1 VNLRL
6 VRTVLAKELRETLR
20 DRRTLFMMIV
30 IPTLLYPG
38 IMVVLE
44 QLTLFGQRKLGAR
57 PAAVAVQGA
66 DPALAAF
73 LRRDTAIR
81 VLPPESATVAAVRQR
96 DAEAAIVVFRSASS
110 IASPP
115 QTATTPAMSPSPT
128 APTATAPSSTPPGTT
143 TTSSTA
149 TTPSVG
155 AGTDSVRVLYDASDD
170 RSQRAQGVASRALGA
185 WNDTLLARRLAER
198 GLPPAFARPIA
209 VADSSV
215 ATAQEA
221 GAYAL
226 GRFLPV
232 LLILMTLL
240 GAFYP
245 AIDLAAGEKE
255 RGTLETLLTAPVP
268 ASEIV
273 AGKFAAVALIGMAAA
288 AANLLSMLLTF
299 QSGVFKFAR
308 AAHVQFTL
316 PWSTALLVLVG
327 LVPLAVLFSALFLG
341 IAVRSQSF
349 KEAQNA
355 LTPVQLASTLPII
368 VITLPGIEFN
378 AALAAVPVVG
388 IAMMFRE
395 LMSGSARLVPS
406 LIAFGTTVL
415 YAGLALHFAARAF
428 GREDVLF
435 GGGASTAPRGGWR
448 QRLATWR
455 AGERRVPLPAEAL
468 AFIAAIALLYFHAG
482 TALQAR
488 FGERGLLYSEWG
500 LLFLPAVAL
509 ALAGPFDT
517 RRTLALRRPGARG
530 LGGALLLALGGIP
543 LGWAIGWA
551 QVQYFDVPK
560 ELFGAM
566 EKLVTATDLPR
577 FLWLLLLVAVTPA
590 FCEEVVFRGVL
601 FQSLAREQRMW
612 RTVAAT
618 ALIFGAFHLS
628 GETALRFL
636 PTAWI
641 GLLMGVAVW
650 RTRSIFASMLMHFV
664 NNGLAVVIVSRPDLR
679 RMVIGDTG
687 EPSWILVALAPLAL
701 AAGLWLLPRRTPL
714 PDDAVEVP
722 ASREAMEEAGRV
734 K

>member
-1 VNLRL
+1 MNLRL
-6 VRTVLAKELRETLR
+6 VLTVLAKELRETLR

-38 IMVVLE
+38 LMVVLE
-44 QLTLFGQRKLGAR
+44 QLTLFGQRRLAQQ
-57 PAAVAVQGA
+57 PAAVAVRGA
-66 DPALAAF
+66 DPALAAY
-73 LRRDTAIR
+73 LRRDTALR
-81 VLPPESATVAAVRQR
+81 VLPPESATVAAVRR
-96 DAEAAIVVFRSASS
+96 RHAEAAIVVGAPAAPAS
-110 IASPP
+110 
-115 QTATTPAMSPSPT
+115 TPAV
-128 APTATAPSSTPPGTT
+128 GTD
-143 TTSSTA
+143 
-149 TTPSVG
+149 
-155 AGTDSVRVLYDASDD
+155 AGTDSVRVLYDPSHE
-170 RSQRAQGVASRALGA
+170 RSQRAHDVVARALRA
-185 WNDTLLARRLAER
+185 WSDTLLARRLSTR
-198 GLPPAFARPIA
+198 GLPPDFARPLA

-215 ATAQEA
+215 ATAQET

-240 GAFYP
+240 GSFYP

-268 ASEIV
+268 AGEIV
-273 AGKFAAVALIGMAAA
+273 AGKFAAVAIIGMAAA

-299 QSGVFKFAR
+299 QSGVFKFAK

-316 PWSTALLVLVG
+316 PWSTALLVMVG
-327 LVPLAVLFSALFLG
+327 LIPLAVLFSALFLG

-355 LTPVQLASTLPII
+355 LTPVQLASTLPIL

-395 LMSGSARLVPS
+395 LMGGSARLIPS
-406 LIAFGTTVL
+406 LVAFGTTIV

-435 GGGASTAPRGGWR
+435 GGGAATAPRGGWR
-448 QRLATWR
+448 ERMAAWR
-455 AGERRVPLPAEAL
+455 AGPRRVPLPAEA
-468 AFIAAIALLYFHAG
+468 FVFVAAIALLYFHAG

-500 LLFLPAVAL
+500 LLFVPAIAL
-509 ALAGPFDT
+509 ALLGPFDA
-517 RRTLALRRPGARG
+517 RRTLALRRPTARG
-530 LGGALLLALGGIP
+530 LAGALLVALGAIP
-543 LGWAIGWA
+543 LGWALGWL
-551 QVQYFDVPK
+551 QVQALHLEMPK
-560 ELFGAM
+560 EMVGAL
-566 EKLVTATDLPR
+566 EKLMTAADLPR

-590 FCEEVVFRGVL
+590 FCEEAVFRGVL

-612 RTVAAT
+612 RTVLLT

-628 GETALRFL
+628 GETAIRFL

-641 GLLMGVAVW
+641 GLLMGIVVW

-664 NNGLAVVIVSRPDLR
+664 NNGMAVVVVSLPALR
-679 RMVIGDTG
+679 AVVLSETG
-687 EPSWILVALAPLAL
+687 EPNWWLVAASPLAL
-701 AAGLWLLPRRTPL
+701 AAGLWLLPPRTPL
-714 PDDAVEVP
+714 PDDVVAEP
-722 ASREAMEEAGRV
+722 DSREAAEEAGRV
-734 K
+734 EERA

>member
-44 QLTLFGQRKLGAR
+44 QLTLLGQRNLEQR
-57 PAAVAVQGA
+57 PAAVAVRGA
-66 DPALAAF
+66 DPALHAF
-73 LRRDTAIR
+73 LGRDTAIR
-81 VLPPESATVAAVRQR
+81 VLPPESASVRAVRTR
-96 DAEAAIVVFRSASS
+96 MAEAAVVVD
-110 IASPP
+110 
-115 QTATTPAMSPSPT
+115 PAP
-128 APTATAPSSTPPGTT
+128 AAAEGTRR
-143 TTSSTA
+143 
-149 TTPSVG
+149 
-155 AGTDSVRVLYDASDD
+155 VRVLYDPSND
-170 RSQRAQGVASRALGA
+170 RSQRAHEVAGRALSA
-185 WNDTLLARRLAER
+185 WNDSLLARRLASR
-198 GLPPAFARPIA
+198 GLPAEFAKPIA

-245 AIDLAAGEKE
+245 AIDMAAGEKE
-255 RGTLETLLTAPVP
+255 GGTLETLLTAPVP
-268 ASEIV
+268 AGEVV

-299 QSGVFKFAR
+299 QSGVFRFAR
-308 AAHVQFTL
+308 AAHIQFSL
-316 PWSTALLVLVG
+316 PWSTALLVMVG

-341 IAVRSQSF
+341 IAVRAQSF

-368 VITLPGIEFN
+368 VITLPGIGFN

-395 LMSGSARLVPS
+395 LMTGSARWVPS
-406 LIAFGTTVL
+406 LVAFGTTVL
-415 YAGLALHFAARAF
+415 YAALALRFAARAF

-435 GGGASTAPRGGWR
+435 GGGPATAPRGRWR
-448 QRLATWR
+448 ERMAAWR
-455 AGERRVPLPAEAL
+455 SGPRRVPTPAEAL
-468 AFIAAIALLYFHAG
+468 VFVAAIALLYFHAG
-482 TALQAR
+482 SALIAAL
-488 FGERGLLYSEWG
+488 GERGLLLSEWG
-500 LLFLPAVAL
+500 LLLVPTL
-509 ALAGPFDT
+509 ALLFLGPFDA
-517 RRTLALRRPGARG
+517 RRTLALRRPSARS
-530 LGGALLLALGGIP
+530 LAGALLVALGGIP
-543 LGWAIGWA
+543 LGWAIGW
-551 QVQYFDVPK
+551 VQLQFFHVPQ
-560 ELFGAM
+560 ELVGTL

-590 FCEEVVFRGVL
+590 VCEEAVFRGVL
-601 FQSLAREQRMW
+601 FQSLAEGARGRRMW
-612 RTVAAT
+612 ETVAVS
-618 ALIFGAFHLS
+618 ALVFGAFHLS
-628 GETALRFL
+628 GETAIRFL

-641 GLLMGVAVW
+641 GLLMGIAVW

-664 NNGLAVVIVSRPDLR
+664 NNGVAVLVVSWPGLQAMAMGRS
-679 RMVIGDTG
+679 G
-687 EPSWILVALAPLAL
+687 EPSWLLVAVSPLAL
-701 AAGLWLLPRRTPL
+701 AAGLWLLPRRET
-714 PDDAVEVP
+714 
-722 ASREAMEEAGRV
+722 GG

>member
-44 QLTLFGQRKLGAR
+44 QLTLLGQRNLGQR
-57 PAAVAVQGA
+57 PAAVAVHGA
-66 DPALAAF
+66 DPALADF
-73 LRRDTAIR
+73 LRRDTALR
-81 VLPPESATVAAVRQR
+81 VLPAESATVAAVRTRQ
-96 DAEAAIVVFRSASS
+96 AEAAIVV
-110 IASPP
+110 SPRRGG
-115 QTATTPAMSPSPT
+115 A
-128 APTATAPSSTPPGTT
+128 
-143 TTSSTA
+143 
-149 TTPSVG
+149 
-155 AGTDSVRVLYDASDD
+155 AGTDSVRVLYDASSD
-170 RSQRAQGVASRALGA
+170 RSQRAHELAGRALGA

-198 GLPPAFARPIA
+198 GLPPAFAEPIA

-215 ATAQEA
+215 ATAQET

-268 ASEIV
+268 AREIV

-299 QSGVFKFAR
+299 QSGVFKFAK
-308 AAHVQFTL
+308 AANVQFTL
-316 PWSTALLVLVG
+316 PWSTALLVMVG

-355 LTPVQLASTLPII
+355 LTPMQLASTLPII

-378 AALAAVPVVG
+378 AALATVPVVG

-395 LMSGSARLVPS
+395 LMSGSAKLVPS
-406 LIAFGTTVL
+406 LIAFGATVL
-415 YAGLALHFAARAF
+415 YAALALHFAARAF

-435 GGGASTAPRGGWR
+435 GGGASTAPSGGWR
-448 QRLATWR
+448 VRLAAWR
-455 AGERRVPLPAEAL
+455 AGVRRVPLPAEAL
-468 AFIAAIALLYFHAG
+468 AFVAAVALLYFHAG

-500 LLFLPAVAL
+500 LLFVPAMLL
-509 ALAGPFDT
+509 ALAGPFDA
-517 RRTLALRRPGARG
+517 RRTLALRRPSARG
-530 LGGALLLALGGIP
+530 LAGALLLALGGIP
-543 LGWAIGWA
+543 VGWAIGWA
-551 QVQYFDVPK
+551 QMQYFEVPK
-560 ELFGAM
+560 ELFSGLEA
-566 EKLVTATDLPR
+566 LVTATSLPR
-577 FLWLLLLVAVTPA
+577 FVWLMLLVAITPA
-590 FCEEVVFRGVL
+590 VCEEVVFRGVL

-612 RTVAAT
+612 RVVALT
-618 ALIFGAFHLS
+618 ALVFGAFHLS
-628 GETALRFL
+628 GETAIRFL

-641 GLLMGVAVW
+641 GLLMGIAAW
-650 RTRSIFASMLMHFV
+650 RTRSIVASMLMHFV
-664 NNGLAVVIVSRPDLR
+664 NNGLAVVIVSRPELR
-679 RMVIGDTG
+679 RAVIGATG
-687 EPSWILVALAPLAL
+687 EPNWVLVALAPLAL
-701 AAGLWLLPRRTPL
+701 AAGLWLLPRRTAL
-714 PDDAVEVP
+714 PDDVVAAP
-722 ASREAMEEAGRV
+722 TSREAEEVEG
-734 K
+734 